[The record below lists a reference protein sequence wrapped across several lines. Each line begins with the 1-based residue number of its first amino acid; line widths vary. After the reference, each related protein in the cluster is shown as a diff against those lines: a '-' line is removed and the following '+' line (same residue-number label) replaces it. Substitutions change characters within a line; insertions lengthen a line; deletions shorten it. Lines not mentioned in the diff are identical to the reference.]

1 MQVPVLISQ
10 ERIFGDFP
18 DSPVVK
24 NPPSNSGDT
33 GSIRGQGIKVLHA
46 KGQLNPCTATRR
58 APCLEEDPAQPKLSK
73 KKKKKESSV
82 RLEESLLHIHTEFW
96 VIYPALTD

>member
-1 MQVPVLISQ
+1 MLDRKERVHKSVQVPVLISQ

-24 NPPSNSGDT
+24 NPPSNAGDT

-46 KGQLNPCTATRR
+46 KGQLNPCTTTREPHAWR
-58 APCLEEDPAQPKLSK
+58 KIQHNRNLAK
-73 KKKKKESSV
+73 KRKERIFS
-82 RLEESLLHIHTEFW
+82 
-96 VIYPALTD
+96 